1 MPNTVKQ
8 WLTRTLNRL
17 KQIRSRHR
25 DDDDDSYKVSTKLAE
40 KHARRVAAFVTPEMI
55 PSDLDHDHLNE
66 AILKVAYNSQSP
78 GVAVAASGLL
88 SLGPG
93 GHELS
98 LINTEYKSNPRD
110 EQVAFLLLQEYRAEQ
125 DALREAILYAISD
138 EDNKED
144 DDDDND
150 DEGEDVES
158 SCKDLAGGTRVR
170 QYEDEEEEGDEG
182 EGETAEAQ
190 AVEEDDDDEEEEDD
204 EDEEDGEEEG

>member
-1 MPNTVKQ
+1 
-8 WLTRTLNRL
+8 
-17 KQIRSRHR
+17 
-25 DDDDDSYKVSTKLAE
+25 
-40 KHARRVAAFVTPEMI
+40 MI

-98 LINTEYKSNPRD
+98 LINTEYESDPRD

-138 EDNKED
+138 KDNKED
-144 DDDDND
+144 DDDDD
-150 DEGEDVES
+150 KGEDVES

-190 AVEEDDDDEEEEDD
+190 AVEEDEDEIE
-204 EDEEDGEEEG
+204 EEDGEEEG